1 MRLLLDTHIF
11 LWWDSAPDRLPPR
24 ARVLCEDP
32 ENELLLSV
40 ASVWEMQIKRQ
51 LGKLSLQ
58 LSLAEMVASQQRVN
72 RLTLL
77 PIQVEHVL
85 ALEALPAHHKDP
97 FDRLLLAQAKIEDA
111 VLLTSDAVF
120 ERYGI
125 PLAT

>member
-1 MRLLLDTHIF
+1 
-11 LWWDSAPDRLPPR
+11 
-24 ARVLCEDP
+24 
-32 ENELLLSV
+32 
-40 ASVWEMQIKRQ
+40 MQIKLQ

-58 LSLAEMVASQQRVN
+58 LPLAEMVDSQQRVN

-85 ALEALPAHHKDP
+85 ALEALPPHHKDP
-97 FDRLLLAQAKIEDA
+97 FDRLLLAQAKIEGA
-111 VLLTSDAVF
+111 VLLTSDAIF